1 MGTAVE
7 LVVQEGPFTSSSQ
20 IANVVTGKAI
30 TFKLTIVKRQANPRK
45 KFLHLA
51 DVTFPGKPES
61 HSHGWVKLCNN
72 NFSPMALKMVCQHM
86 LMCAFLFPS

>member
-20 IANVVTGKAI
+20 ITNVVTGKAI
-30 TFKLTIVKRQANPRK
+30 TFELTIVKKQANPRK
-45 KFLHLA
+45 KFLNLA

-61 HSHGWVKLCNN
+61 HSHGWVKSCNN
-72 NFSPMALKMVCQHM
+72 NFSPYG
-86 LMCAFLFPS
+86 P

>member
-20 IANVVTGKAI
+20 ITSVVTGKAI
-30 TFKLTIVKRQANPRK
+30 TFELTIVKRQANPRK

-61 HSHGWVKLCNN
+61 HSRGWVKLYNN
-72 NFSPMALKMVCQHM
+72 NFSSMAL
-86 LMCAFLFPS
+86 